1 MRYYLKNAKIT
12 DNDIREKISSVINID
27 ELDLKNQYDISINFY
42 NNDIDNNML
51 DADISFEIK
60 KHHYVFI
67 RQIRDYFKEN
77 GININEFNLIGT
89 ITNLKSGQ
97 INVEVSKSKYKN
109 YRKNDIIPSKEM
121 YLYADGKN
129 TLNFMLNTKQIS
141 IEEYEDNI
149 EILQEQLNVFELE
162 EESRYIN

>member
-1 MRYYLKNAKIT
+1 MKYYMNNSKIT
-12 DNDIREKISSVINID
+12 DSDIREKISSVINLD
-27 ELDLKNQYDISINFY
+27 EFDSKKQYDISINFY
-42 NNDIDNNML
+42 NDDIDNNML
-51 DADISFEIK
+51 NADISFEIK

-67 RQIRDYFKEN
+67 RLIRDYFNEN
-77 GININEFNLIGT
+77 GIKINEFNLTGT

-97 INVEVSKSKYKN
+97 INIEALKSKYKD
-109 YRKNDIIPSKEM
+109 YRKNDIIPCKEM

-149 EILQEQLNVFELE
+149 EILQEQLNVFEIE